1 MTKKLLITCKNLS
14 KTFPGLDEKIIN
26 KLNLNINEG
35 DHSAIVGVSGSG
47 KSTLLHLMAGLEKAS
62 SGQIKILDQD
72 IASLTQDDLGVL
84 RNTHLGFVY
93 QFHHLLSDF
102 NAVENVAIPLLI
114 RRYSYK
120 LAFKEAEALLK
131 KIGLNKRL
139 THKPYELSG
148 GERQRVAIARSLITK
163 PKCILADEPTGNLDS
178 KTSEE
183 IMKLFGDI
191 HKLGNTVI
199 IVTHEEE
206 VAAYA
211 HRVIRLRDG
220 LIESDT
226 NNKN

>member
-14 KTFPGLDEKIIN
+14 KTFPGLDEEIIN

-35 DHSAIVGVSGSG
+35 DHSAIVGVSGSC
-47 KSTLLHLMAGLEKAS
+47 KSTHLHLMAGLEKVS

-84 RNTHLGFVY
+84 RNAHLGFVY

-102 NAVENVAIPLLI
+102 NAIENVAIPLLI

-163 PKCILADEPTGNLDS
+163 PKCILADEPTGNLDG
-178 KTSEE
+178 KTAHFVFDLLLDLTKENRST
-183 IMKLFGDI
+183 LV
-191 HKLGNTVI
+191 L
-199 IVTHEEE
+199 VTHDNQL
-206 VAAYA
+206 ASKLKFQYKLTQGKLKK
-211 HRVIRLRDG
+211 I
-220 LIESDT
+220 
-226 NNKN
+226 

>member
-14 KTFPGLDEKIIN
+14 KTFPGLDEEIIN

-47 KSTLLHLMAGLEKAS
+47 KSTLLHLMAGLEKVS

-84 RNTHLGFVY
+84 RNAHLGFVY

-102 NAVENVAIPLLI
+102 NAIENVAIPLLI

-120 LAFKEAEALLK
+120 LAFREAEALLK

-163 PKCILADEPTGNLDS
+163 PKCILADEPTGNLDG
-178 KTSEE
+178 KTAHFVFDLLLDLTKENHST
-183 IMKLFGDI
+183 LV
-191 HKLGNTVI
+191 L
-199 IVTHEEE
+199 VTHDNQL
-206 VAAYA
+206 ASKLKFQYKLTQGKLKK
-211 HRVIRLRDG
+211 I
-220 LIESDT
+220 
-226 NNKN
+226 

>member
-62 SGQIKILDQD
+62 SGQVKILDQD
-72 IASLTQDDLGVL
+72 ISSLTQDDLGIL
-84 RNTHLGFVY
+84 RNAHLGFVY

-102 NAVENVAIPLLI
+102 NAIENVAIPLLI

-139 THKPYELSG
+139 FHKPYELSG
-148 GERQRVAIARSLITK
+148 GERQRVAIARSLITR
-163 PKCILADEPTGNLDS
+163 PKCILADEPTGNLDG
-178 KTSEE
+178 KTAHFVFDLLLDLTKENRST
-183 IMKLFGDI
+183 LV
-191 HKLGNTVI
+191 L
-199 IVTHEEE
+199 VTHDNQL
-206 VAAYA
+206 ASKLKFQYKLTQGKLKK
-211 HRVIRLRDG
+211 I
-220 LIESDT
+220 
-226 NNKN
+226 

>member
-1 MTKKLLITCKNLS
+1 MTKKLLIACKNLS
-14 KTFPGLDEKIIN
+14 KSFPSLDEEIIN

-47 KSTLLHLMAGLEKAS
+47 KSTLLHLMAGLEKVS

-84 RNTHLGFVY
+84 RNAHLGFVY

-102 NAVENVAIPLLI
+102 NAIENVAIPLLI

-139 THKPYELSG
+139 SHKPYELSG
-148 GERQRVAIARSLITK
+148 GERQRVAIARSLITR
-163 PKCILADEPTGNLDS
+163 PKCILADEPTGNLDG
-178 KTSEE
+178 KTAHFVFDLLLDLTKENRST
-183 IMKLFGDI
+183 LV
-191 HKLGNTVI
+191 L
-199 IVTHEEE
+199 VTHDNQL
-206 VAAYA
+206 ASKLKFQYKLTQGKLKK
-211 HRVIRLRDG
+211 I
-220 LIESDT
+220 
-226 NNKN
+226 

>member
-1 MTKKLLITCKNLS
+1 MTKKLLIACKNLS
-14 KTFPGLDEKIIN
+14 KSFPSLDEEIIN
-26 KLNLNINEG
+26 KLNLSINEG

-62 SGQIKILDQD
+62 SGQVKILDQD
-72 IASLTQDDLGVL
+72 IASLTQDDLGIL

-102 NAVENVAIPLLI
+102 NAIENVAMPLLI

-120 LAFKEAEALLK
+120 LAFNEAEALLK

-163 PKCILADEPTGNLDS
+163 PKCILADEPTGNLDGKTAHFVFDLLLDLAKENRSTLVLVTNDNQIAS
-178 KTSEE
+178 KVKSKY
-183 IMKLFGDI
+183 KLTQGRI
-191 HKLGNTVI
+191 KKV
-199 IVTHEEE
+199 
-206 VAAYA
+206 
-211 HRVIRLRDG
+211 
-220 LIESDT
+220 
-226 NNKN
+226 

>member
-35 DHSAIVGVSGSG
+35 DHTAIVGVSGSG

-62 SGQIKILDQD
+62 SGQVKILDQD

-84 RNTHLGFVY
+84 RNMHLGFVY

-102 NAVENVAIPLLI
+102 NAIENVAIPLLI

-139 THKPYELSG
+139 FHKPYELSG
-148 GERQRVAIARSLITK
+148 GERQRVAIARSLITR
-163 PKCILADEPTGNLDS
+163 PKCILADEPTGNLDG
-178 KTSEE
+178 KTAHFVFDLLLDLTKENRST
-183 IMKLFGDI
+183 LV
-191 HKLGNTVI
+191 L
-199 IVTHEEE
+199 VTHDNQL
-206 VAAYA
+206 ASKLKFQYKLTQGKLKK
-211 HRVIRLRDG
+211 I
-220 LIESDT
+220 
-226 NNKN
+226 